1 MDTSSAAASVDP
13 VGRVDRLLRGAF
25 EARATDIHLEPFV
38 QGARVRMR
46 VDGLFRLAE
55 ETDSETMERM
65 IGRIRVL
72 ARLPSYECMRPQE
85 GRIDAETSGL
95 PADIRVSIIPAV
107 GGEKAVLR
115 FMNQQGILLRLDDLG
130 LQPEV
135 LHDLLQVRRW
145 RSGLI
150 LVCGPS
156 GSGKTTTLYALAEH
170 LMRERGEDW
179 QFVSVEDP
187 VERRIPGM
195 TQVEIKPQFD
205 LGFPSAL
212 KYLLR
217 QDPEVILV
225 GEIRDAETAAMAV
238 QAAFTGHLVLS
249 SMHVGSP
256 REAVL
261 RLQRMGIPEYQIE
274 AAVRMVVSQRLLRRK
289 CPHCASGCPRCSET
303 GYAGLVPVGEVLHF
317 GDPSA
322 DGRPA
327 HAAEGLKAAVEHL
340 ILAGVTTHE
349 EADRVLE

>member
-1 MDTSSAAASVDP
+1 MDTSSALSSVDP
-13 VGRVDRLLRGAF
+13 VARVDLLLRLAF
-25 EARATDIHLEPFV
+25 DGRATDIHLEPFA
-38 QGARVRMR
+38 QGARARMR

-55 ETDSETMERM
+55 ELDRKTLERM

-72 ARLPSYECMRPQE
+72 AHLPSYECMRPQE

-95 PADIRVSIIPAV
+95 PVDIRVSIIPAV

-115 FMNQQGILLRLDDLG
+115 FMNQQGLLLRMEDLG
-130 LQPEV
+130 FQPDVLQA
-135 LHDLLQVRRW
+135 LRQVRRW
-145 RSGLI
+145 RWGLI

-156 GSGKTTTLYALAEH
+156 GSGKTTTLYALTEY

-195 TQVEIKPQFD
+195 TQVEVKPQFE

-249 SMHVGSP
+249 SMHVGHP
-256 REAVL
+256 QEAML
-261 RLQRMGIPEYQIE
+261 RLQRMGLPEYQIE
-274 AAVRMVVSQRLLRRK
+274 AAVRMIVSQRLLRRK
-289 CPHCASGCPRCSET
+289 CPSCVSGCPQCSET
-303 GYAGLVPVGEVLHF
+303 GYAGLVPIGEVFHVGETS
-317 GDPSA
+317 P
-322 DGRPA
+322 DGRSA
-327 HAAEGLKAAVEHL
+327 HAMEGLKAAAEHL
-340 ILAGVTTHE
+340 IQAGVTTHD
-349 EADRVLE
+349 EAERVLE